1 MKKTGGLLLLA
12 LLFVF
17 LAAGAFGEAGITSKE
32 QLNQPGMRV
41 GVSTGSSSMLAAEKE
56 FPEATIVYLEENTI
70 AYESVAQGKID
81 AYVFEREQ
89 MQKAI
94 DSGRKGVRLLDENLD
109 ESIIVGVGIS
119 PVSSIPDLENRLNT
133 FIREIKADGTLEDM
147 LNRWVTLG
155 DETMPEIPPAQDPQ
169 LHLTVAT
176 SGIVPPYSYY
186 AGTEL
191 TGMDIELAYRFAA
204 WLGADVTFKVYDYGA
219 ILPAAVTGDV
229 DCIMA
234 NLNITPER
242 QEALPFSEELY
253 EHPIGIMVRSDSA
266 LEMLNGKRVGVQTGS
281 VFDKIVL
288 DALPDAVISYFNN
301 TSDLAAAL
309 ESNKIDAFTGDEPM
323 LRLMA
328 SENDKL
334 AVVEEYLAEFDFAF
348 VLPKTAKGE
357 SLRDELN
364 AWLARMKESGE
375 LDQLIEKWTGGPEE
389 EKSRPGHCSV
399 PHPEGNPQ
407 NGDGGRLCADELLP
421 RQGARRPGNR
431 SGGPLLRG

>member
-1 MKKTGGLLLLA
+1 MGMKKTGGILLLA

-186 AGTEL
+186 AGSEL

-204 WLGADVTFKVYDYGA
+204 WPS
-219 ILPAAVTGDV
+219 PAT
-229 DCIMA
+229 
-234 NLNITPER
+234 
-242 QEALPFSEELY
+242 
-253 EHPIGIMVRSDSA
+253 
-266 LEMLNGKRVGVQTGS
+266 
-281 VFDKIVL
+281 
-288 DALPDAVISYFNN
+288 
-301 TSDLAAAL
+301 
-309 ESNKIDAFTGDEPM
+309 
-323 LRLMA
+323 
-328 SENDKL
+328 
-334 AVVEEYLAEFDFAF
+334 
-348 VLPKTAKGE
+348 
-357 SLRDELN
+357 
-364 AWLARMKESGE
+364 
-375 LDQLIEKWTGGPEE
+375 WTVSWPT
-389 EKSRPGHCSV
+389 
-399 PHPEGNPQ
+399 
-407 NGDGGRLCADELLP
+407 
-421 RQGARRPGNR
+421 
-431 SGGPLLRG
+431 